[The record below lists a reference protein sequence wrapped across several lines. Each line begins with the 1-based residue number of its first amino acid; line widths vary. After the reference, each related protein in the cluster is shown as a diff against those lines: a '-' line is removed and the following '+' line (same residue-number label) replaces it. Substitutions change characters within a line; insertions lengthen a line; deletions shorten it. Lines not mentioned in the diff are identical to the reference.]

1 MTKEYLKEE
10 IETLAKLKRS
20 LKEAQDQRSTFME
33 ADSDQ
38 TPTSA
43 KEKALAYINGE
54 SIDDATGPTKE
65 AERQLNRTI
74 AMLQDAVTEQAE
86 FIRNERTRIK
96 HEEYPRHPEIVKA
109 RKLIADAMGQMKQA
123 LLLEHSARKD
133 LSSKGLGDIPT
144 IVVGEL
150 WNDMALL
157 RNQWSLK
164 QDVFT
169 DLD

>member
-10 IETLAKLKRS
+10 IETLAKLKQS
-20 LKEAQDQRSTFME
+20 LKEAQDQKAAFRE
-33 ADSDQ
+33 AGGDQ
-38 TPTSA
+38 TTSA

-86 FIRNERTRIK
+86 FIRNERFRIK
-96 HEEYPRHPEIVKA
+96 HEAYPRHPEIIKS
-109 RKLIADAMGQMKQA
+109 RKMIADAMGQLKQA

-133 LSSKGLGDIPT
+133 LSRKGLGDIPT
-144 IVVGEL
+144 VVVGEL
-150 WNDMALL
+150 WNEMSLL

-164 QDVFT
+164 QDVFI
-169 DLD
+169 DMD